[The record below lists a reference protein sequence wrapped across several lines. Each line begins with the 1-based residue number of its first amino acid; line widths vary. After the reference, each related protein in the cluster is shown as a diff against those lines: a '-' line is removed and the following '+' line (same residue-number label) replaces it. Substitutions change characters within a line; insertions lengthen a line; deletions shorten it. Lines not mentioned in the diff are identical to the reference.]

1 MGGVL
6 ATSVAPDDGAMEDL
20 KFILDIGKGAVGAV
34 GAVTGAV
41 LGLEEKESPPP
52 NEVSRLSNPNFIGS
66 VSPVGFA
73 QAPAPN
79 TGAVNTDT
87 LTRGQQLFSG
97 PGEITFAAKGGI
109 MNTKKAFQ
117 RVA

>member
-1 MGGVL
+1 
-6 ATSVAPDDGAMEDL
+6 MEDL

-34 GAVTGAV
+34 DAVGSAV

-66 VSPVGFA
+66 FSPVGFT
-73 QAPAPN
+73 QAP
-79 TGAVNTDT
+79 TTDVASVSPDIR
-87 LTRGQQLFSG
+87 TRGIEVFG
-97 PGEITFAAKGGI
+97 ADDPVFGVAKGGI

>member
-1 MGGVL
+1 
-6 ATSVAPDDGAMEDL
+6 MEDL
-20 KFILDIGKGAVGAV
+20 KFILVIGKAGANI
-34 GAVTGAV
+34 V
-41 LGLEEKESPPP
+41 LPESLEFKERETTLP
-52 NEVSRLSNPNFIGS
+52 NEVSRLSNPNLIGN
-66 VSPVGFA
+66 VSPVNFA